1 MIFVPTAAT
10 QLVKRRF
17 GFIIL
22 PVTAR
27 AATHKRVRNPPLPVY
42 PCELSKLEGIFTPLL
57 VPLDERGQINEGE
70 LRRFVSWLIERGV
83 HGLYPN
89 GSTGEFTRFTA
100 EERRRIVEVVV
111 DQAGGRVPILA
122 GAAEANV
129 KETLAACEAY
139 ARMGVRAVAIVAPF
153 YYKLT
158 PESVYAYFAEIARH
172 SPIDLTLYNIPMFAS
187 PIDVPTIR
195 RLAAEFPRVIGIK
208 DSSGDLA
215 FMMRMIAAVRPLR
228 ADFSF
233 LTGWE
238 AVLVPMLMIGCDGGT
253 HASSNAVPEVTRRL
267 YDLCR
272 AGDFTEAMKWQ
283 FRILE
288 LFDVMLYPFEFPDG
302 FRAAAE
308 LRGFSFGRG
317 RQPQTSAQRSGRE
330 ALSSVLRCILADFEL
345 VVPPAGGCPA
355 RIGEAGHDKLEQVVF
370 EVMQELERKGV
381 LRSKGQG

>member
-1 MIFVPTAAT
+1 
-10 QLVKRRF
+10 
-17 GFIIL
+17 
-22 PVTAR
+22 
-27 AATHKRVRNPPLPVY
+27 
-42 PCELSKLEGIFTPLL
+42 LSKLQGIFTPTL
-57 VPLDERGQINEGE
+57 VPLDEQGRVNEPE
-70 LRRFVSWLIERGV
+70 LRRFVSWLIDRGV

-100 EERRRIVEVVV
+100 EERRRIVEVVA

-139 ARMGVRAVAIVAPF
+139 AGMGARAVAIVAPF
-153 YYKLT
+153 YYKLS

-195 RLAAEFPRVIGIK
+195 RLAEFPRVVGIK

-215 FMMRMIAAVRPLR
+215 FMMRMISSVRPLR
-228 ADFSF
+228 PDFSF

-253 HASSNAVPEVTRRL
+253 HASSNAVPEVTRRI
-267 YDLCR
+267 YDLSR
-272 AGDFTEAMKWQ
+272 AGNYQEAMQWQ
-283 FRILE
+283 YRILE
-288 LFDVMLYPFEFPDG
+288 LFDAMLFPFEFPDG

-308 LRGFSFGRG
+308 LRGFRFGHS
-317 RQPQTSAQRSGRE
+317 RQPQTPAQQSDRA
-330 ALSSVLRCILADFEL
+330 ALASVLQCILADFEL
-345 VVPPAGGCPA
+345 VEPPAAGCPP
-355 RIGEAGHDKLEQVVF
+355 RTGQIGQDKLEQVVF
-370 EVMQELERKGV
+370 EVMHELHKRGV
-381 LRSKGQG
+381 V

>member
-1 MIFVPTAAT
+1 M
-10 QLVKRRF
+10 
-17 GFIIL
+17 
-22 PVTAR
+22 
-27 AATHKRVRNPPLPVY
+27 
-42 PCELSKLEGIFTPLL
+42 SKLEGIFTPLL
-57 VPLDERGQINEGE
+57 VPLDDRGQVNEPE
-70 LRRFVSWLIERGV
+70 LRRFVSWLIGRGV

-100 EERRRIVEVVV
+100 EERRRIVQVVA
-111 DQAGGRVPILA
+111 DQAAGRVPILA

-129 KETLAACEAY
+129 QETLAACAAY
-139 ARMGVRAVAIVAPF
+139 AEMGARAVAIVAPF

-195 RLAAEFPRVIGIK
+195 RLADEFPRVVGIK

-215 FMMRMIAAVRPLR
+215 FMMRMIAAVRPQR
-228 ADFSF
+228 PDFAF

-253 HASSNAVPEVTRRL
+253 HASSNAVPEVTRRM
-267 YDLCR
+267 YDLAR
-272 AGDFTEAMKWQ
+272 AGNYAEAMKWQ

-288 LFDVMLYPFEFPDG
+288 LFDAMLYPFEFPDG

-308 LRGFSFGRG
+308 LRGFHFGQG
-317 RQPQTSAQRSGRE
+317 RQPQTSAQRSNRE

-345 VVPPAGGCPA
+345 VERPAGGCAP
-355 RIGEAGHDKLEQVVF
+355 RTGQIENDKIEQVVL
-370 EVMQELERKGV
+370 EVMRELSRRGMV
-381 LRSKGQG
+381 